1 MGSGILKQIQARFGI
16 ESMSRRLDTKITLG
30 ITGLHEISGR
40 DDGIEEP
47 YWGPSEDIV
56 CMEEGLY
63 PHPLEMA
70 R

>member
-1 MGSGILKQIQARFGI
+1 MC
-16 ESMSRRLDTKITLG
+16 RRLDTKITLG

-56 CMEEGLY
+56 CTEEGLY
-63 PHPLEMA
+63 PHSLEMA

>member
-1 MGSGILKQIQARFGI
+1 MC
-16 ESMSRRLDTKITLG
+16 RRWDTKITLG
-30 ITGLHEISGR
+30 ITGLQEISGR
-40 DDGIEEP
+40 DYGIKEP
-47 YWGPSEDIV
+47 YWGPYENIV